1 MPDRQH
7 LPRSRIAQLYAPQ
20 ALSAWNNA
28 ARDHT
33 GCHRALRANGTRRA
47 FGTYRT
53 HGSRRTHRAFG
64 ANRGFGT
71 YRTDRARRAFRNR
84 WALGAYRSGRA
95 FRTNRRRGA
104 DRTCRARR
112 TFRLS
117 GRFHASS
124 DQPYAAAKRIPMQF
138 KPAALLHPKPGQRR
152 VALDASARGVGV
164 PHRVGRK
171 YASVDNRWKGQPYAF
186 RVHQHKK
193 GFRLKPFPA
202 PQRRGNAHL
211 VAAVNTYDIDAA
223 RGNVKGKVAR
233 YRASGGPCKVKHVL
247 RRVCTGK
254 NVAVFTRR
262 GFAVRGHPGER
273 ALPFVKA
280 CARVRE
286 KSGNVRVHARRGNAP
301 WHVVAGNYIA

>member
-1 MPDRQH
+1 MRRAHEMCRHGRRASSAHAQRPYAHVFQAELIMAAGFHLKRIRPGRIRLKREAVHSTVLPDRQH

-53 HGSRRTHRAFG
+53 HGSRRTHRALGANRGFGTYRACRAHGSRRTHRAFG

-112 TFRLS
+112 TFRLG

-193 GFRLKPFPA
+193 GFR
-202 PQRRGNAHL
+202 
-211 VAAVNTYDIDAA
+211 
-223 RGNVKGKVAR
+223 
-233 YRASGGPCKVKHVL
+233 
-247 RRVCTGK
+247 
-254 NVAVFTRR
+254 
-262 GFAVRGHPGER
+262 GE
-273 ALPFVKA
+273 ALI
-280 CARVRE
+280 C
-286 KSGNVRVHARRGNAP
+286 
-301 WHVVAGNYIA
+301 NYILS